1 MRIVSLLPSAT
12 EIIVALGLR
21 DALVGRSNECTYPPE
36 VLDLPVV
43 TAARIDPRALDSLEI
58 HRQVRASI
66 ADGRSLYVVD
76 AAVIDSLRPDVIVT
90 QDLCAV
96 CAVSSGELAT
106 ACPIGAEVISLDPST
121 LDEVATS
128 IETLAA
134 RLGVGERGR
143 VLAEEMH
150 SGIDSVRRATA
161 VTSARAI
168 AYAGDTHVDKEPSS
182 APPGTRAD
190 HRPRVFVAEW
200 IEPPF
205 VPGHWLPGMIEAAG
219 GDALLAEPGRPSHP
233 TTWDAVTD
241 ADPELLVIAACG
253 FDCAEAARRATHLD
267 LQQIAPNARVVVVDG
282 DAYYSRPGPRL
293 AHGVRQL
300 GHLLHPDRV
309 ADPVLP
315 LIELQAARRHR
326 ALISPERAPSPR
338 RSRPRPS
345 R

>member
-12 EIIVALGLR
+12 EIVCALGLR
-21 DALVGRSNECTYPPE
+21 EALVGRSNECTYPPE

-58 HRQVRASI
+58 DRQVRASI
-66 ADGRSLYVVD
+66 ADGRSLYAVD
-76 AAVIDSLRPDVIVT
+76 AALIDSLRPDVIVT

-106 ACPIGAEVISLDPST
+106 ACRIGAEVISLDPST
-121 LDEVATS
+121 LEEVATS

-134 RLGVGERGR
+134 RLGVPERGR
-143 VLAEEMH
+143 ELASEMRH
-150 SGIDSVRRATA
+150 SIDDVWSSIAGGA
-161 VTSARAI
+161 AR
-168 AYAGDTHVDKEPSS
+168 
-182 APPGTRAD
+182 PGERTL
-190 HRPRVFVAEW
+190 RVFVAEW
-200 IEPPF
+200 IDPPF

-233 TTWDAVTD
+233 TTWEAV
-241 ADPELLVIAACG
+241 AQAGPELLVIAACG

-267 LQQIAPNARVVVVDG
+267 LLQVAPNARVVVVDG

-293 AHGVRQL
+293 ADGVRQL

-309 ADPVLP
+309 ADPDLP
-315 LIELQAARRHR
+315 LIELQAAPV
-326 ALISPERAPSPR
+326 AIGG
-338 RSRPRPS
+338 
-345 R
+345 